1 MALLAWTTETAAAP
15 GRAAAFSYPDA
26 RRRYVA
32 PARAIGADRRSLDS
46 PAAQLFDQFRPGQS
60 VVLGDVTVADLDDL
74 HDIYGYF
81 AEPAYRR
88 GCPLTIVA
96 DSQPDQLDQ
105 AAFSEEEMGYAWTLQ
120 RLRRLLTLDAPDR
133 HDAALLA
140 PRVELDPEQRAA
152 AAAHD
157 GVVQVIAPAG
167 SGKTTVLIERVR
179 ELLRRGVPPDRILC
193 TTFNRDAR
201 IELQQRLATAGVGHV
216 EAQTFHGIGYQFMRS
231 ERLLRHQQILTLSLG
246 QWRRLLTLAQRAAGE
261 HGSWI
266 EPPLAQ
272 AMISDLKLGA
282 MVSPDKYAELAD
294 PDNDE
299 QQTLLHLYRLYEQHL
314 AEQGRNDFDDL
325 LLWTVRALRTDPEI
339 RDRWQRKYT
348 QVLVD
353 EYQDI
358 EPAQETLVQ
367 ILAAPHDGLF
377 CVGDE
382 DQTLYGW
389 RRASVERIVQLDH
402 RYPGLQRVALARNY
416 RCPTPVVDLSRRV
429 IEHNRAR
436 FPKPI
441 QSVNVRELP
450 DDDRPVIQLT
460 YPALEYAAADVARK
474 LSHGRRGGL
483 VCLARTTRLLRMIA
497 AACVPLDVKISAP
510 EAVFDARGARAA
522 VEAYARLFSGLG
534 RASAEDV
541 ITVCRHP
548 GRGLPFDAEEQVAAW
563 LRDGRSFTDT
573 LTSLPAPDYARTR
586 LARTG
591 ELFDRLARQADN
603 AHRFLRILR
612 TEGGL
617 DEHFR
622 EYEQTFGGAEQ
633 VETETLDDLTELAAG
648 KTLAQLAA
656 LLAEQT
662 SKLKAIRDDENGVEI
677 TTVHRAKG
685 RQWPTVIV
693 FGCDEEQLPHKRSLE
708 DAAAGLKDALEA
720 ERRVAYVA
728 FTRAQQRLVILS
740 TKGGESRF
748 VGEAGFGITA
758 PETGRLTG
766 EDDFYRPWKMP
777 RLAAQQAI
785 RSGARPSDIMRS
797 CRSLTDA
804 LNVLAHAV
812 SQYDGADRRHREL
825 GRQPVQELLS
835 AIVGVGP
842 TVSARILRAASI
854 PPTATLRSLSDRQ
867 SNQLSATLRRAAE
880 EPRVR
885 ETKPRKPHRRLA

>member
-1 MALLAWTTETAAAP
+1 
-15 GRAAAFSYPDA
+15 
-26 RRRYVA
+26 
-32 PARAIGADRRSLDS
+32 
-46 PAAQLFDQFRPGQS
+46 
-60 VVLGDVTVADLDDL
+60 
-74 HDIYGYF
+74 
-81 AEPAYRR
+81 
-88 GCPLTIVA
+88 
-96 DSQPDQLDQ
+96 
-105 AAFSEEEMGYAWTLQ
+105 
-120 RLRRLLTLDAPDR
+120 
-133 HDAALLA
+133 
-140 PRVELDPEQRAA
+140 
-152 AAAHD
+152 
-157 GVVQVIAPAG
+157 
-167 SGKTTVLIERVR
+167 
-179 ELLRRGVPPDRILC
+179 
-193 TTFNRDAR
+193 
-201 IELQQRLATAGVGHV
+201 
-216 EAQTFHGIGYQFMRS
+216 
-231 ERLLRHQQILTLSLG
+231 
-246 QWRRLLTLAQRAAGE
+246 
-261 HGSWI
+261 
-266 EPPLAQ
+266 
-272 AMISDLKLGA
+272 
-282 MVSPDKYAELAD
+282 
-294 PDNDE
+294 
-299 QQTLLHLYRLYEQHL
+299 
-314 AEQGRNDFDDL
+314 
-325 LLWTVRALRTDPEI
+325 
-339 RDRWQRKYT
+339 
-348 QVLVD
+348 
-353 EYQDI
+353 
-358 EPAQETLVQ
+358 
-367 ILAAPHDGLF
+367 
-377 CVGDE
+377 
-382 DQTLYGW
+382 
-389 RRASVERIVQLDH
+389 
-402 RYPGLQRVALARNY
+402 
-416 RCPTPVVDLSRRV
+416 LSRRV

-436 FPKPI
+436 FPKRI

-460 YPALEYAAADVARK
+460 YPALEQAAADVARK

-573 LTSLPAPDYARTR
+573 LTGLPAPDYARTR

-603 AHRFLRILR
+603 AHRFLRTLR

-662 SKLKAIRDDENGVEI
+662 SKLKAIRDDEHGVEI

-708 DAAAGLKDALEA
+708 DAAAGLKHALEA

-748 VGEAGFGITA
+748 VGEAGFGITPPGPA
-758 PETGRLTG
+758 EIGRITS
-766 EDDFYRPWKMP
+766 EDDFHRPWKMP
-777 RLAAQQAI
+777 RLAAQKAI
-785 RSGARPSDIMRS
+785 RSGAWPPDILGS

-804 LNVLAHAV
+804 LHVLAHAV
-812 SQYDGADRRHREL
+812 IQYDGADRRHRAL
-825 GRQPVQELLS
+825 GRQPIGELLT

-842 TVSARILRAASI
+842 TVSARILGAASI
-854 PPTATLRSLSDRQ
+854 PPAATLSALSDRQ
-867 SNQLSATLRRAAE
+867 SNRLYETLRRVAAE
-880 EPRVR
+880 PRAR
-885 ETKPRKPHRRLA
+885 ETKPRKQRRRFA